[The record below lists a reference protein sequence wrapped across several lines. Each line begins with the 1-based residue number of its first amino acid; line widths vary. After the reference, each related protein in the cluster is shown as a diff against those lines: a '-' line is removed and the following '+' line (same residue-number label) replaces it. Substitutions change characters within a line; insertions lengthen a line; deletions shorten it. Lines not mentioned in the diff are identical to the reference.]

1 MVTQDG
7 TRPIHVAC
15 LHGQLEMVRALI
27 KMGSSAATCTE
38 NELCWQPIHF
48 ACGHGHKELL
58 CELVDNHGMDPNVG
72 DGVSC
77 FSGIY

>member
-1 MVTQDG
+1 MTTQDG
-7 TRPIHVAC
+7 TKPIHLAS
-15 LHGQLEMVRALI
+15 LQGQLEMVRALI
-27 KMGSSAATCTE
+27 RMGSSAATCTE

-77 FSGIY
+77 FD